1 MKAWCK
7 DSFRISFGIFITI
20 AIFVAVVPN
29 LTAQNDPST
38 SRLRSLNNQ
47 LLTMYG
53 RLLSSPAGDASAL
66 RSQAAT
72 VIEQR
77 AAILGNMIQTDP
89 AKALGLAF
97 SQDLL
102 ANLAGAFPQSAS
114 QLESAGTW
122 EGQLNWVVAMK
133 PDLINYRDLRRLTIG
148 SESYEVYF
156 AQREPAGMKCRD
168 ILRVRG
174 IRVDT
179 RIAAADANIQSVAA
193 AGGCNTIGDQKTV
206 VLLVTFPGTPAPTI
220 DPASVNNIFFGSAGR
235 SVSEYWREAS
245 YGVTSA
251 SGGVFG
257 WYTLDAVYTC
267 DQYSA
272 IKTAAIKA
280 ADPEVNFTQ
289 YSRLAII
296 FPSSSCSWAGLAE
309 VGCGTISSADGTV
322 TGSTAWMLSNYFTP
336 SSTLSDYGVKLA
348 THELGHNL
356 GLHHSSSRDFGAEAL
371 GAPGTAG
378 TLSEYGDVFSTM
390 GSWNLGHYPA
400 PHKKMLNWMTEGGTI
415 RTVTSNGSF
424 SVQPF
429 EMGAGTLQALKIQRG
444 TGGSDWV
451 WLEFRQPVGNYDSTL
466 GSQIF
471 SGATI
476 HYQDSTTGIHTHLL
490 DLTPE
495 TSSWTDPD
503 LAATKS
509 WIDNYTNLRIDVTGA
524 TPSTLNVD
532 VTYGPIPCLPANPT
546 VTLSPP
552 NPSVY
557 AGSSVNYAVTVTNND
572 SLGCSPR
579 VFNLSSSQPST
590 WPSVFSQSLQTI
602 SPSSSTSTTLTK
614 SVPTGIAEGMSVVD
628 SSAQSSGNTGTGYAN
643 ATVVPPVPPLTATLS
658 GPKPTYPTN
667 STVPITAT
675 VLQGSAP
682 ASGASVTFTL
692 TRPDASKTTKT
703 VLTGSN
709 GQATWNYKVNPKGQ
723 TGPYQ
728 VTAQSTYGSQTVTA
742 AAIGFTVQ

>member
-1 MKAWCK
+1 MPMKAWCK

-20 AIFVAVVPN
+20 AIFVAVVPK

-251 SGGVFG
+251 SGGGFG

-267 DQYSA
+267 DQYSS

-280 ADPEVNFTQ
+280 ADADVNFTQ

-309 VGCGTISSADGTV
+309 VGCGTISSADGSV
-322 TGSTAWMLSNYFTP
+322 TGSTAWMLSTYFT
-336 SSTLSDYGVKLA
+336 STDNGVKLA
-348 THELGHNL
+348 NHELGHNL

-466 GSQIF
+466 GLQIF

-476 HYQDSTTGIHTHLL
+476 HYEDSTTGIHTHLL
-490 DLTPE
+490 DHTPE
-495 TSSWTDPD
+495 TSSWYDPALASTKTWTDP
-503 LAATKS
+503 
-509 WIDNYTNLRIDVTGA
+509 YTNLSISITGA
-524 TPSTLNVD
+524 TSSSLNVD
-532 VTYGPIPCLPANPT
+532 VTYGPIPCVTAAPA
-546 VTLSPP
+546 VTISPS

-557 AGSSVNYAVTVTNND
+557 AGNNTIYTVSITNND
-572 SLGCSPR
+572 SAGCTSR
-579 VFNLSSSQPST
+579 SFDLSSSLPSS
-590 WPSVFSQSLQTI
+590 WPTSLSQSLLTI
-602 SPSSSTSTTLTK
+602 SPDRK
-614 SVPTGIAEGMSVVD
+614 SVV
-628 SSAQSSGNTGTGYAN
+628 
-643 ATVVPPVPPLTATLS
+643 
-658 GPKPTYPTN
+658 
-667 STVPITAT
+667 
-675 VLQGSAP
+675 
-682 ASGASVTFTL
+682 
-692 TRPDASKTTKT
+692 
-703 VLTGSN
+703 
-709 GQATWNYKVNPKGQ
+709 
-723 TGPYQ
+723 
-728 VTAQSTYGSQTVTA
+728 
-742 AAIGFTVQ
+742 

>member
-1 MKAWCK
+1 MNLGCK
-7 DSFRISFGIFITI
+7 HSLRISVRILSTI
-20 AIFVAVVPN
+20 
-29 LTAQNDPST
+29 LTLMLAAPGLFAQNNPPAA
-38 SRLRSLNNQ
+38 RLRSLNNQ
-47 LLTMYG
+47 LLGIYG
-53 RLLSSPAGDASAL
+53 QLLSSPAGEAIAL
-66 RSQAAT
+66 RSQAGQL
-72 VIEQR
+72 IQER
-77 AAILGNMIQTDP
+77 AALLGEMIETDT
-89 AKALGLAF
+89 AQALGLAL

-102 ANLAGAFPQSAS
+102 AKLAAALPDSAS
-114 QLESAGTW
+114 RLESTGTW
-122 EGQLNWVVAMK
+122 EGQLDWVVAMK
-133 PDLINYRDLRRLTIG
+133 PDLVNYRDIRRLTVG
-148 SESYEVYF
+148 SERYDIYF
-156 AQREPAGMKCRD
+156 SRSEPVGMQCRD
-168 ILRVRG
+168 VLRVSG
-174 IRVDT
+174 IRLDK

-193 AGGCNTIGDQKTV
+193 AGGCSSIGDQKTV
-206 VLLVTFPGTPAPTI
+206 VLLVTFPGTPAPNI
-220 DPASVNNIFFGSAGR
+220 DPASVYNIFCGSAGR

-251 SGGVFG
+251 SGAVFG

-267 DQYSA
+267 DQYSS

-280 ADPEVNFTQ
+280 ADADVNFTQ

-309 VGCGTISSADGTV
+309 VGCGTISSADGSV
-322 TGSTAWMLSNYFTP
+322 TGSTAWMLSTYF
-336 SSTLSDYGVKLA
+336 SSTDNGVKLA
-348 THELGHNL
+348 NHELGHNL
-356 GLHHSSSRDFGAEAL
+356 GLHHSSSRDFGTEAL

-378 TLSEYGDVFSTM
+378 TLSEYGDVFSSM

-400 PHKKMLNWMTEGGTI
+400 PHKKMLKWMTEGATI

-451 WLEFRQPVGNYDSTL
+451 WLEFRQPLGNYDSTL
-466 GSQIF
+466 GLQIF

-509 WIDNYTNLRIDVTGA
+509 WTDNYTNLRIDVTGA
-524 TPSTLNVD
+524 TLSTLNVD
-532 VTYGPIPCLPANPT
+532 VTYGPIPCVPANPT

-557 AGSSVNYAVTVTNND
+557 AGSSVNSAVTVTNND

-590 WPSVFSQSLQTI
+590 WPSVFSQSLPTI

-614 SVPTGIAEGMSVVD
+614 SVPAGIAEGLYAVD
-628 SSAQSSGNTGTGYAN
+628 S
-643 ATVVPPVPPLTATLS
+643 
-658 GPKPTYPTN
+658 
-667 STVPITAT
+667 
-675 VLQGSAP
+675 
-682 ASGASVTFTL
+682 
-692 TRPDASKTTKT
+692 
-703 VLTGSN
+703 
-709 GQATWNYKVNPKGQ
+709 
-723 TGPYQ
+723 
-728 VTAQSTYGSQTVTA
+728 
-742 AAIGFTVQ
+742 

>member
-1 MKAWCK
+1 MPMKAWCK

-20 AIFVAVVPN
+20 AIYVAVVPN

-309 VGCGTISSADGTV
+309 IGCGTISSADGSV
-322 TGSTAWMLSNYFTP
+322 TGSTAWMLSTYFT
-336 SSTLSDYGVKLA
+336 STDNGVKLA
-348 THELGHNL
+348 NHELGHNL
-356 GLHHSSSRDFGAEAL
+356 GLHHSSSRDFGTEAL

-378 TLSEYGDVFSTM
+378 TLSEYGDVFSSM

-400 PHKKMLNWMTEGGTI
+400 PHKKMLKWMTEGGTI

-429 EMGAGTLQALKIQRG
+429 ELSAGTLQALKIQRG
-444 TGGSDWV
+444 TGSSNWV
-451 WLEFRQPVGNYDSTL
+451 WLEYRQLVGNYDSTL
-466 GSQIF
+466 GSQIS

-476 HYQDSTTGIHTHLL
+476 HYEDSTTGIHSHLL
-490 DLTPE
+490 DYTPE
-495 TSSWTDPD
+495 TSSWSDPA
-503 LAATKS
+503 LASTKS
-509 WIDNYTNLRIDVTGA
+509 WTDPYTNLSISITGA
-524 TPSTLNVD
+524 TSSSLNVD
-532 VTYGPIPCLPANPT
+532 VTYGPIPCVTAAPA
-546 VTLSPP
+546 VTISPS

-557 AGSSVNYAVTVTNND
+557 GGNNVIYTVSITNND
-572 SLGCSPR
+572 SAGCTARS
-579 VFNLSSSQPST
+579 FDLSSSLPSS
-590 WPSVFSQSLQTI
+590 WPTSLSQSLLTL
-602 SPSSSTSTTLTK
+602 SPSSSASVSMTK
-614 SVPTGIAEGMSVVD
+614 SVPTGTAPATYSVD
-628 SSAQSSGNTGTGYAN
+628 TSAQNAGDIGTGFAN
-643 ATVVPPVPPLTATLS
+643 VTVVPAPPPLTITL
-658 GPKPTYPTN
+658 PVLNPTYPQN

-675 VLQGSAP
+675 VLQNSSP
-682 ASGASVTFTL
+682 VSGASVTFTL
-692 TRPDASKTTKT
+692 TRPDKSTATKT
-703 VLTGSN
+703 IVTGSN
-709 GQATWNYKVNPKGQ
+709 GQATWSYKINPKAIK
-723 TGPYQ
+723 GPYT
-728 VTAQSTYGSQTVTA
+728 VTAQTTYGSQSATA
-742 AAIGFTVQ
+742 SAITFTVQ